1 MNESIMT
8 DSLKTALEA
17 IDNVFD
23 GIDRNYRDNFWNN
36 RQPKQ
41 RPSQQERDT
50 ANVFSNFVTAVN
62 KAPSKELIS
71 TKTKTRRRL
80 ESGGVTARG

>member
-36 RQPKQ
+36 REPKQ
-41 RPSQQERDT
+41 RVTKQERDT
-50 ANVFSNFVTAVN
+50 INVLNGFITAVN
-62 KAPSKELIS
+62 HTPSKELIS
-71 TKTKTRRRL
+71 TKTRRRL

>member
-36 RQPKQ
+36 REPKQ
-41 RPSQQERDT
+41 RVTKQERDT
-50 ANVFSNFVTAVN
+50 INVLNGFITAVN
-62 KAPSKELIS
+62 HTPSKELIS

-80 ESGGVTARG
+80 ESDGVTARG

>member
-23 GIDRNYRDNFWNN
+23 GIDRNYRENFWNN
-36 RQPKQ
+36 REPKQ
-41 RPSQQERDT
+41 RVTKQERDT
-50 ANVFSNFVTAVN
+50 INVLNGFIPAVN
-62 KAPSKELIS
+62 KEPSSVKPVEKQRHRQSS
-71 TKTKTRRRL
+71 T
-80 ESGGVTARG
+80 VTARG

>member
-36 RQPKQ
+36 REPKQ
-41 RPSQQERDT
+41 RVTKQERDT
-50 ANVFSNFVTAVN
+50 INVLNGFIPAVN
-62 KAPSKELIS
+62 HTPSKELIS

-80 ESGGVTARG
+80 ESGGVTARV

>member
-1 MNESIMT
+1 MNKSIMT

-36 RQPKQ
+36 REPKQ
-41 RPSQQERDT
+41 RVTKQERDT
-50 ANVFSNFVTAVN
+50 INVLNGFITAVN
-62 KAPSKELIS
+62 HTPSKELIS